1 MISGSCCYQ
10 LLMDKLLIDRA
21 AFMLIPLVF
30 LSGSSGFSGLVYILL
45 LARLSYTPHLGF
57 HKRIPEHFLSYV
69 DIDIVQAS
77 RHSVLAVILC
87 FHIAESF
94 SFFCTLTGCGGRDL
108 AFDRSR

>member
-45 LARLSYTPHLGF
+45 LARLSYTPYLGF
-57 HKRIPEHFLSYV
+57 HKRIPEHFLSMLTSTSFRRV
-69 DIDIVQAS
+69 GIRCWRLS
-77 RHSVLAVILC
+77 RVFTLPSPFL
-87 FHIAESF
+87 SF
-94 SFFCTLTGCGGRDL
+94 
-108 AFDRSR
+108 AP